1 MLKMKKARSSK
12 RTLASIVLGFESFVV
27 FFATLAAFGLKSA
40 DASDSLPAVEWIWAI
55 GLSWAILCILTPGI
69 LSKPFGYWVGSV
81 LQAGI
86 LFSGFYLWGMFIIGA
101 ALVGLWIWALVAGS
115 TIDRGREAYLKKK
128 EEENND

>member
-1 MLKMKKARSSK
+1 MKKARSSK
-12 RTLASIVLGFESFVV
+12 RLLASIVLGFESFVV

-40 DASDSLPAVEWIWAI
+40 DNSDSLPAIQWIWAI

-69 LSKPFGYWVGSV
+69 LSRPFGYWVGSV

-86 LFSGFYLWGMFIIGA
+86 VFSGFYLWGMFIIGL

-128 EEENND
+128 EEESND

>member
-1 MLKMKKARSSK
+1 MKKARSSK
-12 RTLASIVLGFESFVV
+12 RLLASIVLGFESFVV

-40 DASDSLPAVEWIWAI
+40 DNSDSLPAIQWIWAI

-69 LSKPFGYWVGSV
+69 LSRPFGYWVGSV

-86 LFSGFYLWGMFIIGA
+86 VFSGFYLWGMFIIGA

-128 EEENND
+128 EEQSND

>member
-1 MLKMKKARSSK
+1 MKKARSSK
-12 RTLASIVLGFESFVV
+12 RLLASIVLGFESFVV

-40 DASDSLPAVEWIWAI
+40 DASDSLPGIQWIWAI

-69 LSKPFGYWVGSV
+69 LSRPLGYWVGSV

-128 EEENND
+128 EEESND

>member
-1 MLKMKKARSSK
+1 MKKARSSK
-12 RTLASIVLGFESFVV
+12 RLLASIVLGFESFVV

-40 DASDSLPAVEWIWAI
+40 DNSDSLPAIQWIWAI

-69 LSKPFGYWVGSV
+69 LSRPFGYWVGSV

-128 EEENND
+128 EEESND